1 MAEQSEKNA
10 SSSSKRTFALRTL
23 VALVLMLLLQ
33 AGVVSTVFFIAG
45 QPADVR
51 AEGANLDEA
60 HLEEPVELL
69 LVEDR
74 FQNTRTGRAYLYDTE
89 IYIVV
94 PRKHQETVR
103 TRLENMRAQVT
114 TEIATIFRRAEPSHL
129 LEPELSTLTRQLK
142 AMTDRRFG
150 YDEEGEPYIQEVLIR
165 RCMQFPAN

>member
-1 MAEQSEKNA
+1 MAEQSEKA
-10 SSSSKRTFALRTL
+10 SASTDKRKFALRTF
-23 VALVLMLLLQ
+23 VALIVMLLLQ
-33 AGVVSTVFFIAG
+33 AGVVSTVFLLTG

-51 AEGANLDEA
+51 AEGAKLEEA
-60 HLEEPVELL
+60 ELEEPVELK

-74 FQNTRTGRAYLYDTE
+74 FQNTRSGRAYLYDTE

-94 PRKHQETVR
+94 PRKHQAHVER
-103 TRLENMRAQVT
+103 RLEQMHAQVT

-150 YDEEGEPYIQEVLIR
+150 YDEDGDPYVQEVLIR

>member
-1 MAEQSEKNA
+1 MAEQDNQNA
-10 SSSSKRTFALRTL
+10 PVSKKKFALRTFAALL
-23 VALVLMLLLQ
+23 VMLLLQ
-33 AGVVSTVFFIAG
+33 AGVVSTVFFITG

-51 AEGANLDEA
+51 AEGAKLEEA
-60 HLEEPVELL
+60 ELEEPVELQ

-94 PRKHQETVR
+94 PRKHQQYVQ
-103 TRLENMRAQVT
+103 TRLERMHAQVT

-129 LEPELSTLTRQLK
+129 LEPELSTLTRQIT
-142 AMTDRRFG
+142 AVTDRRFG
-150 YDEEGEPYIQEVLIR
+150 YDEDGEPYVREVLIR